1 MKVRAEVRFY
11 GKVQQVF
18 FRDYTR
24 RFADRLGVKGW
35 VMNCEDGSVLAVFE
49 GEKADILEL
58 IRLLKEE
65 HPYARVDHVD
75 VKWREFTGEFNDF
88 TIRYH

>member
-1 MKVRAEVRFY
+1 MKARAEVRFY

-24 RFADRLGVKGW
+24 RFANRMGVKGW
-35 VMNCEDGSVLAVFE
+35 VMNCKDGSVKAVFE
-49 GEKADILEL
+49 GEKADILEV
-58 IRLLKEE
+58 IRLLREE
-65 HPYARVDHVD
+65 HPYARVDRVD
-75 VKWREFTGEFNDF
+75 VKWGDFTGEFSDF